1 MHLLS
6 TCTHYLQSSPYPTVT
21 RLRPALLSKQASRDA
36 SDNPWPWG
44 VGYRSKRAARTMAL
58 APPPRRSR
66 RLTPNRQRAEM
77 DGWMDRSPVTAAGDS
92 ESDAGPVTLH
102 YMDTHLVWLWSGLVR
117 LAVCPSLPTHSKLLG
132 PVRCYHSLL
141 HSLHRPWRQNSWAAQ
156 CTVTP
161 CGALNSCGA
170 QARPERLNHYV
181 H

>member
-1 MHLLS
+1 
-6 TCTHYLQSSPYPTVT
+6 V
-21 RLRPALLSKQASRDA
+21 A
-36 SDNPWPWG
+36 
-44 VGYRSKRAARTMAL
+44 VGRGLPFETAARTMAL

-132 PVRCYHSLL
+132 PVRCYHSPFAFTSPAVEAELVG
-141 HSLHRPWRQNSWAAQ
+141 R
-156 CTVTP
+156 TVHGHAMWCIEFVWCP
-161 CGALNSCGA
+161 GAGA
-170 QARPERLNHYV
+170 
-181 H
+181 